1 MAQALYLKWRPTGF
15 EDVFGQEHVITTLRN
30 ALALG
35 RTSHAYLFAGPRGT
49 GKTTS
54 ARLLAKALNCTFADA
69 SQRPCNTCPQCVA
82 VNEGRFIDLIE
93 IDAASNTS
101 VEDVRDLREKINF
114 APNEGQYKVYIIDE
128 VHMLSNAAFNA
139 LLKTL
144 EEPPPHAVFVLATT
158 EAHKLP
164 TTVTSRCQRYTF
176 RRIPLVDIVE
186 RLRIIVDSEGFNVEP
201 AVLEMVA
208 RHATGSLRDGISLLD
223 QLIVSPT
230 EAVTVARA
238 QSVLGTSNDKAVR
251 LIIEAVAKQD
261 TAQGLEHINQALDTG
276 TDPRQFARQIT
287 DWFRGMLLIQLGGTD
302 QLEVTEEVRSQMQ
315 QLTAQFDARQ
325 LLQAVRKFDEAARD
339 RRGGW
344 LRQLPLELAFLNSVG
359 YEAAAPGVVV
369 TPAAMAQQAAKPT
382 VTAQPQPTP
391 SKPVATTPA
400 EQAAPAAVPK
410 PSSNTRLSYSVVME
424 KWPQVVG
431 LSRTKHH
438 ALPALLEWG
447 RPLSVEG
454 NKITIAFQ
462 KSFAKDKVDTPEM
475 GRFLQAS
482 ANEIFG
488 EAVELRYVVKADL
501 SEQSQLPDI
510 KDDGAVAMG
519 VKLGGKPKQRS

>member
-15 EDVFGQEHVITTLRN
+15 GDVFGQEHVITTLRN

-54 ARLLAKALNCTFADA
+54 ARLLAKALNCTFEDPA
-69 SQRPCNTCPQCVA
+69 QRPCNTCPQCVA

-176 RRIPLVDIVE
+176 RRIPLSDIVE

-238 QSVLGTSNDKAVR
+238 QAVLGTSNDKAVR
-251 LIIEAVAKQD
+251 MIVEAVANQD
-261 TAQGLEHINQALDTG
+261 TALGLEHINQALDTG

-287 DWFRGMLLIQLGGTD
+287 DWFRGMLLIQLGGTE
-302 QLEVTEEVRSQMQ
+302 QLEVTEEVKSQMQ
-315 QLTAQFDARQ
+315 ALSARFDSRQ

-359 YEAAAPGVVV
+359 YEASVPSVAVAAATTPTVV
-369 TPAAMAQQAAKPT
+369 TSQAQQAP
-382 VTAQPQPTP
+382 PI
-391 SKPVATTPA
+391 TTPA
-400 EQAAPAAVPK
+400 PVTASAPARSGPAK
-410 PSSNTRLSYSVVME
+410 ASKAAGLTFATVMQ

-447 RPLSVEG
+447 RPLSIEG
-454 NKITIAFQ
+454 NKLTIAFQ

-475 GRFLQAS
+475 ARHLLAS
-482 ANEIFG
+482 AAEVFG
-488 EAVELRYVVKADL
+488 EPVEMRYVVKADL
-501 SEQSQLPDI
+501 SDQSQLPDI

>member
-15 EDVFGQEHVITTLRN
+15 ADVFGQDHVITTIRN

-54 ARLLAKALNCTFADA
+54 ARLLAKALNCTYEDA
-69 SQRPCNTCPQCVA
+69 AQRPCNECAHCVA
-82 VNEGRFIDLIE
+82 VNEGRFLDLIE

-176 RRIPLVDIVE
+176 RRIPLSDIVQ
-186 RLRIIVDSEGFNVEP
+186 RLRIIVDSEGFSVEP

-223 QLIVSPT
+223 QLIVSPDET
-230 EAVTVARA
+230 VTVARA
-238 QSVLGTSNDKAVR
+238 QSVLGTSNDKAIREIV
-251 LIIEAVAKQD
+251 EAIANHD
-261 TAQGLEHINQALDTG
+261 TAAGLEQINQALDTG
-276 TDPRQFARQIT
+276 TDPRQFAQQVT
-287 DWFRGMLLIQLGGTD
+287 DWFRSMMLIKLGGGT
-302 QLEVTEEVRSQMQ
+302 QLEVTEEVQGQMKT
-315 QLTAQFDARQ
+315 LSERFEARQ
-325 LLQAVRKFDEAARD
+325 ILQAVRKFDEAARD

-344 LRQLPLELAFLNSVG
+344 LRQLPLELAFLNTVG
-359 YEAAAPGVVV
+359 YEAAVA
-369 TPAAMAQQAAKPT
+369 PAAA
-382 VTAQPQPTP
+382 TA
-391 SKPVATTPA
+391 VAPA
-400 EQAAPAAVPK
+400 TQAAPKAAPVQTPPTGGPKPAPEAPPPATPAPKTAGNLTFAAV
-410 PSSNTRLSYSVVME
+410 VQ

-431 LSRTKHH
+431 MSRTKHH
-438 ALPALLEWG
+438 TLPALLAWG
-447 RPLSVEG
+447 RPLALEG
-454 NKITIAFQ
+454 TRLAIAFQ
-462 KSFAKDKVDTPEM
+462 KTFARDKMDTPEM
-475 GRFLQAS
+475 NGYLS
-482 ANEIFG
+482 A
-488 EAVELRYVVKADL
+488 AVTDVLGQSLDIVYVVKEDL
-501 SEQSQLPDI
+501 GDQTQMPNI
-510 KDDGAVAMG
+510 KDDGVVAMG
-519 VKLGGKPKQRS
+519 VKLGGKPRERSTGSG